1 MRFADEDLW
10 LTLAQIY
17 DTTKQNINR
26 HIENILSDGELDIKR
41 TVKEFLTVCQEG
53 NRRVQHSIVHYN
65 LDMVIALGYRAQSQ
79 MATRF
84 LYNASSF

>member
-17 DTTKQNINR
+17 DTTKQNISR

-41 TVKEFLTVCQEG
+41 TVKEFLAVCQEG

-65 LDMVIALGYRAQSQ
+65 LDMVIALGYRVQSQ

-84 LYNASSF
+84 LI